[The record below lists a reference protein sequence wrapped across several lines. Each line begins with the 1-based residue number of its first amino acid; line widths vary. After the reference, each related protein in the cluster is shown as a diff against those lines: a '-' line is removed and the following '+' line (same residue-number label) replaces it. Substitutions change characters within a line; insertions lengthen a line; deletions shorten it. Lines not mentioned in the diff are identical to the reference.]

1 MSFWGESTDDRP
13 KSGSG
18 GSNCRLAK
26 RKATCCHGKPIS
38 LLHKRQYGLYV
49 MFEAPHLVTWSSGR
63 MLQRL
68 SYGHL
73 DILVAEARGSKLVN
87 RRPAYNVR

>member
-1 MSFWGESTDDRP
+1 MSFWGESTDGRP

-49 MFEAPHLVTWSSGR
+49 MFTNMKHPT
-63 MLQRL
+63 
-68 SYGHL
+68 
-73 DILVAEARGSKLVN
+73 
-87 RRPAYNVR
+87 